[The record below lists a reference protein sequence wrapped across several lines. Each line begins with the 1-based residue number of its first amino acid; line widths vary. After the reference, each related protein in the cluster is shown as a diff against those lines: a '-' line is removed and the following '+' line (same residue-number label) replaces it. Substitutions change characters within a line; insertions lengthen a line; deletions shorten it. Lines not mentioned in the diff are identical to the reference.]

1 MVSVRQRA
9 TSFMRTAPLQPVLR
23 SVMLAIVNGR
33 TSVSETFEMG
43 ANFVVGKPIQ
53 DGRICA
59 VLDMAVPKMERE
71 HRRYFRH
78 RSICPL
84 SSSCTQGSPSGR
96 RCGIS
101 AREAL
106 PSALAKHCLRVW

>member
-106 PSALAKHCLRVW
+106 PSALANENQF